1 MNSRN
6 YSEQAI
12 DCASERL
19 LNKRELANRL
29 GVSTRTVD
37 DWQHRGRIA
46 FLKIGRSCRYRW
58 LDVIEKLNQYRVN

>member
-1 MNSRN
+1 MSLTA
-6 YSEQAI
+6 QAI
-12 DCASERL
+12 RL
-19 LNKRELANRL
+19 PNKTGTCGTL
-29 GVSTRTVD
+29 GGSTRTVD